1 MLFFSEQTP
10 KASEKKVK
18 KGKTSQVVDGLSTA
32 GMTKDQVKLEEDIFG
47 LREDLVR
54 VCEEKTFF
62 QQERDKIQKFCEISK
77 RSLEKAKDELR
88 NRQKERE
95 DEQDCQR
102 VEITE
107 FKQKLKNVLSEQH
120 NATAEMKMEGVAT
133 AMLVQNRNMEFYSS
147 SPQKH
152 QVELMD
158 LASSYDRRI
167 KGEST
172 NLKLQNCGNT
182 PPPVVWTET
191 EEKYLK
197 NLQSV
202 LEAEGKQRQTEIKK
216 LDEEMKTQMVTL
228 EEEHGRAHREAE
240 EYYSAVQRKL
250 LEDQKLLK
258 VNARLYEFR
267 TASFTEQENRRLRE
281 AVQKAEHKLI
291 QAQEQA
297 EQSRKEKARMKVE
310 KELRD
315 QKVEH
320 ELLLQCCWERDK
332 LLRTQ
337 TYTILE
343 LEHKKVS
350 ELKKTVQKR
359 EAQLYAVLSTA
370 NLDPTT
376 AANATQKLQD
386 ILDSKDATIK
396 ALQRELS
403 STPILLN
410 NGLKI
415 YRRLIF
421 VGGIT
426 KDKTE
431 SRSFAV

>member
-32 GMTKDQVKLEEDIFG
+32 GMTKDQLEEDIFG

-133 AMLVQNRNMEFYSS
+133 AMLVQNRNME
-147 SPQKH
+147 
-152 QVELMD
+152 VELGLRRD
-158 LASSYDRRI
+158 IHSLNTNQREKEQHTQNSFRELQRI
-167 KGEST
+167 K
-172 NLKLQNCGNT
+172 
-182 PPPVVWTET
+182 ET

-267 TASFTEQENRRLRE
+267 TASFTAEQENRRLRE

-297 EQSRKEKARMKVE
+297 EQSRKEKARMKLE
-310 KELRD
+310 R
-315 QKVEH
+315 
-320 ELLLQCCWERDK
+320 ERDK

-376 AANATQKLQD
+376 AANATQKLQVPVSKMFQRSD
-386 ILDSKDATIK
+386 LTNPLFYSLYRHCGVLAGCVLANNLLCVGIGKLHVVKLQGTMNLDGWMIAS
-396 ALQRELS
+396 EL
-403 STPILLN
+403 
-410 NGLKI
+410 
-415 YRRLIF
+415 R
-421 VGGIT
+421 
-426 KDKTE
+426 
-431 SRSFAV
+431 

>member
-1 MLFFSEQTP
+1 MKEPQAFHW
-10 KASEKKVK
+10 
-18 KGKTSQVVDGLSTA
+18 
-32 GMTKDQVKLEEDIFG
+32 IFA
-47 LREDLVR
+47 V
-54 VCEEKTFF
+54 
-62 QQERDKIQKFCEISK
+62 Q
-77 RSLEKAKDELR
+77 
-88 NRQKERE
+88 
-95 DEQDCQR
+95 
-102 VEITE
+102 E

-133 AMLVQNRNMEFYSS
+133 AMLVQNRNMEVELGLRRDIHSLNTNQREKEQHTQNSFREL
-147 SPQKH
+147 QLKH

-167 KGEST
+167 K
-172 NLKLQNCGNT
+172 
-182 PPPVVWTET
+182 ET

-258 VNARLYEFR
+258 RELAEATMVQTQAGREL
-267 TASFTEQENRRLRE
+267 AAAEQENRRLRE

-297 EQSRKEKARMKVE
+297 EQSRKEKARMKVRNVRGRQVE

-320 ELLLQCCWERDK
+320 ELLLQCCWELERERDK

-403 STPILLN
+403 SAGPT
-410 NGLKI
+410 
-415 YRRLIF
+415 
-421 VGGIT
+421 
-426 KDKTE
+426 
-431 SRSFAV
+431 

>member
-1 MLFFSEQTP
+1 METKSKTKTP

-32 GMTKDQVKLEEDIFG
+32 GMTKDQLEEDIFG

-133 AMLVQNRNMEFYSS
+133 AMLVQNRNMEVELGLRRDIHSLNTNQREKEQHTQNSFREL
-147 SPQKH
+147 QLKH

-167 KGEST
+167 K
-172 NLKLQNCGNT
+172 
-182 PPPVVWTET
+182 ET

-258 VNARLYEFR
+258 RELAEATMVQTQAGREL
-267 TASFTEQENRRLRE
+267 AAAEQENRRLRE

-297 EQSRKEKARMKVE
+297 EQSRKEKARMKVRNVRGRQVE

-320 ELLLQCCWERDK
+320 ELLLQCCWELERERDK

-403 STPILLN
+403 SAGPT
-410 NGLKI
+410 
-415 YRRLIF
+415 
-421 VGGIT
+421 
-426 KDKTE
+426 
-431 SRSFAV
+431 